1 MKTSPGFNVRAA
13 GELDRVRNGGKD
25 ELRRFRTPTMAFPV
39 SEGTSDAP
47 TSTDLAPPGRLAA
60 GKEPK
65 AKGLGALR
73 LNNPLL
79 FPALPLVTGKAG
91 IKENRDLV
99 KEQKTP
105 DATMPLDEKSVGT
118 ITFDTSKGSTVVQ

>member
-1 MKTSPGFNVRAA
+1 MKLAA
-13 GELDRVRNGGKD
+13 GFVQRAGAELDRARSAGQQKPV
-25 ELRRFRTPTMAFPV
+25 PTMSFPV
-39 SEGTSDAP
+39 SEGMSDAP

-60 GKEPK
+60 AGKKEPGF
-65 AKGLGALR
+65 GLLQIK
-73 LNNPLL
+73 NILL
-79 FPALPLVTGKAG
+79 FPTMLVADKAG

>member
-1 MKTSPGFNVRAA
+1 MKLTAGFSQRAGA
-13 GELDRVRNGGKD
+13 ELDRARNADK
-25 ELRRFRTPTMAFPV
+25 RKPVPTMSFPV
-39 SEGTSDAP
+39 SEGVSDAP

-60 GKEPK
+60 SKKELGY
-65 AKGLGALR
+65 GLLQIK
-73 LNNPLL
+73 NILL
-79 FPALPLVTGKAG
+79 FPTMLVADKAG